1 MRKRVYKAE
10 FKSEAVRLSYQ
21 RENIKELAEELG
33 IDVQRIY
40 KWRKDSRKQID
51 LSQERTKSTINI
63 SISEHRKVQK
73 QLKDTQLELEILK
86 KAIHIFSKKDGS
98 ITNS

>member
-1 MRKRVYKAE
+1 MKKRVYKAD
-10 FKSEAVRLSYQ
+10 FKLEAVRLSYH

-40 KWRKDSRKQID
+40 KWCKDSNTEAPLSKLKQI
-51 LSQERTKSTINI
+51 T
-63 SISEHRKVQK
+63 ISEHEKVQK

-98 ITNS
+98 IINS

>member
-40 KWRKDSRKQID
+40 KWRKD
-51 LSQERTKSTINI
+51 
-63 SISEHRKVQK
+63 
-73 QLKDTQLELEILK
+73 
-86 KAIHIFSKKDGS
+86 
-98 ITNS
+98 